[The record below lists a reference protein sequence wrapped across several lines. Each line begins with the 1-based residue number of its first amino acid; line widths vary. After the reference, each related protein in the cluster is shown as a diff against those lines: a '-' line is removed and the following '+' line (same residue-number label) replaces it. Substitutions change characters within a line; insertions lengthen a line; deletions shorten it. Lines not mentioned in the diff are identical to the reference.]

1 MLASAREILPDV
13 IAIRRRLHRI
23 PEVGL
28 ELPISATAVATL
40 VANLF
45 QGLEVEILA
54 GVSEDEA
61 PHLEVLEAV
70 AQLIERIEADAS
82 R

>member
-1 MLASAREILPDV
+1 MAEVVEEWSR
-13 IAIRRRLHRI
+13 
-23 PEVGL
+23 EVGV

>member
-1 MLASAREILPDV
+1 MAEVFEEWSREV
-13 IAIRRRLHRI
+13 
-23 PEVGL
+23 EL

-54 GVSEDEA
+54 GVSEAEA

-70 AQLIERIEADAS
+70 AQLIEGIEARAS

>member
-1 MLASAREILPDV
+1 MA
-13 IAIRRRLHRI
+13 
-23 PEVGL
+23 EVVEEWSHEMGL
-28 ELPISATAVATL
+28 ELPISAAAVATL
-40 VANLF
+40 FANLF

-54 GVSEDEA
+54 GVSEAES

-70 AQLIERIEADAS
+70 AQLIERVEAGAS

>member
-1 MLASAREILPDV
+1 MA
-13 IAIRRRLHRI
+13 
-23 PEVGL
+23 EVVEDWSQEMGL

-45 QGLEVEILA
+45 QGVEVEILA
-54 GVSEDEA
+54 GVLETEA

-70 AQLIERIEADAS
+70 AQLIEGIEARAS

>member
-1 MLASAREILPDV
+1 L
-13 IAIRRRLHRI
+13 IA
-23 PEVGL
+23 EVFDEWSCDVGL

-54 GVSEDEA
+54 GVSEAEA

-70 AQLIERIEADAS
+70 AQLIERIEAGAS

>member
-1 MLASAREILPDV
+1 MADV
-13 IAIRRRLHRI
+13 FEKWSR
-23 PEVGL
+23 EVGL
-28 ELPISATAVATL
+28 ELPISAAAVATL

-45 QGLEVEILA
+45 QGIEVEILA
-54 GVSEDEA
+54 GVPEAEA

-70 AQLIERIEADAS
+70 AQLIEGIEARAP